1 MLRMTIDQ
9 LNEATSLLEQHG
21 GYGWLLRGPDVLL
34 ASDIAEHLAQ
44 MGIKVTRETVGR
56 WIKVLPHT
64 QDFGKVGLAA
74 TRDDLILMFADR
86 FVRRASNG

>member
-1 MLRMTIDQ
+1 MTT
-9 LNEATSLLEQHG
+9 EAQSAAIRLLEQHG

-34 ASDIAEHLAQ
+34 ASDIADHLTQ
-44 MGIKVTRETVGR
+44 MGIRVTRETVGR

-86 FVRRASNG
+86 FVRRAANG